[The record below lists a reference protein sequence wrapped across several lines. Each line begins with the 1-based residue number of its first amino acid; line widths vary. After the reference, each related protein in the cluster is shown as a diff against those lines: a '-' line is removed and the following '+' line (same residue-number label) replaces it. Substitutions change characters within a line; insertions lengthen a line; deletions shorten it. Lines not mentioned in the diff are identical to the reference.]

1 MAEYINKFDVVNKL
15 IRLENNYQFYKEEW
29 DADTLYRRICE
40 LEIGIGKEPAAD
52 VAPVVHGRWFDTGV
66 ENATG
71 NIYFCSVCRKYNNP
85 NKKDVEMKRT
95 KEKPAYCPNCGALM
109 DLEGGNTWRGKKL
122 SSG

>member
-1 MAEYINKFDVVNKL
+1 MAEKEYIEREALWRAF
-15 IRLENNYQFYKEEW
+15 EYEPFYDNADRDEIVLPKI
-29 DADTLYRRICE
+29 DAF
-40 LEIGIGKEPAAD
+40 PAAD

-95 KEKPAYCPNCGALM
+95 KEKPAYCPNCGAKM
-109 DLEGGNTWRGKKL
+109 ELEGGEG
-122 SSG
+122 

>member
-1 MAEYINKFDVVNKL
+1 MGSVTVVVSPVLFRLIAEGRVNRMAEYIEREAALKL
-15 IRLENNYQFYKEEW
+15 LEDEARCGYL
-29 DADTLYRRICE
+29 DAVDINS
-40 LEIGIGKEPAAD
+40 IPAAD

-95 KEKPAYCPNCGALM
+95 KEKPAYCPNCGAKM
-109 DLEGGNTWRGKKL
+109 ELEGGEG
-122 SSG
+122 